1 MVYLVVIYNHSIW
14 KRFRKRSR
22 EHYRDNNRQELR

>member
-1 MVYLVVIYNHSIW
+1 MVYLVVIYNNKHPET
-14 KRFRKRSR
+14 FPEAFP